1 MGVRRRNKLV
11 LAFHSVL
18 YCVPIVAMGWVLWHA
33 EGRELPVGT
42 AVTLAAMV
50 VCLVG
55 LCLWTISGGRRSFR
69 EMEEVLRNAGMD
81 PDAVPEEPLSFFPR
95 LLLATD
101 RGELAAGILFLV
113 LLGLT
118 FVAYY
123 AGWIDRMM
131 GDPPRR

>member
-1 MGVRRRNKLV
+1 
-11 LAFHSVL
+11 
-18 YCVPIVAMGWVLWHA
+18 
-33 EGRELPVGT
+33 
-42 AVTLAAMV
+42 
-50 VCLVG
+50 
-55 LCLWTISGGRRSFR
+55 
-69 EMEEVLRNAGMD
+69 MEEVLRNAGMD

-101 RGELAAGILFLV
+101 RGELVAGILFLV